1 MKPKIPHFDE
11 LLSSA
16 TQSALH
22 LEMRDTYGVA
32 EEEEEIRLWSSGKWT
47 VDDGR
52 KALGGWMDLVSGTVA
67 RGVSVRRARVVST
80 PVTTYIRYEH
90 AVTPLNL
97 EAGEDVRWLPR
108 REALG
113 IPLPANDFWLIDARV
128 VRFNHFSGD
137 GAAVEPEMSD
147 DPAVTALCASA
158 FAAVWERAIPHA
170 EFRI

>member
-1 MKPKIPHFDE
+1 MKPKILHFDE

-32 EEEEEIRLWSSGKWT
+32 EEEEEIRLWLSGKWT

-90 AVTPLNL
+90 AHTPLNL
-97 EAGEDVRWLPR
+97 EAGEDVRWLPCR
-108 REALG
+108 QALG
-113 IPLPANDFWLIDARV
+113 IPLPANDFWLIDTRV

-147 DPAVTALCASA
+147 DPAVTALCGSA